1 MIRVSES
8 KAFTDHV
15 PFRRHRAR
23 KKKDLREFVCSAM
36 LMTKTPV
43 MFSRCN
49 NISYSL
55 SD

>member
-1 MIRVSES
+1 MSLKLSLTMFHSE
-8 KAFTDHV
+8 DIEQE
-15 PFRRHRAR
+15 